1 MDPADIAARA
11 LANMDESLYEIDEE
25 ISATYNTDDNSAK
38 RMKRDNLP
46 KVPKPKPIQPPPSSL
61 IVSFKNQEGTPSFRQ
76 VVALYLSVN
85 VHADLY
91 LDCVNDKHH
100 LRSNENSPSLKSG
113 YTAKEHL
120 EIVLLASSNNLVRS

>member
-38 RMKRDNLP
+38 RMKRDSMP

-61 IVSFKNQEGTPSFRQ
+61 IVSFKNQEGTPDFRQ
-76 VVALYLSVN
+76 VVALYLSVSI
-85 VHADLY
+85 HADFY
-91 LDCVNDKHH
+91 IDNVSTISIMIC
-100 LRSNENSPSLKSG
+100 SNENSLSVD
-113 YTAKEHL
+113 
-120 EIVLLASSNNLVRS
+120 IQRQNI

>member
-38 RMKRDNLP
+38 RMKRDSIP

-61 IVSFKNQEGTPSFRQ
+61 IVSFKNQEGTPSLRQ

-85 VHADLY
+85 SHTDFY
-91 LDCVNDKHH
+91 LDCILPMSINFTQMRIHFQWIYSE
-100 LRSNENSPSLKSG
+100 RTFRNSSP
-113 YTAKEHL
+113 
-120 EIVLLASSNNLVRS
+120 I

>member
-38 RMKRDNLP
+38 RMKRDSLP

-61 IVSFKNQEGTPSFRQ
+61 IVSFKNQEGTSSFRR
-76 VVALYLSVN
+76 VIALFLSIDIR
-85 VHADLY
+85 A
-91 LDCVNDKHH
+91 
-100 LRSNENSPSLKSG
+100 
-113 YTAKEHL
+113 
-120 EIVLLASSNNLVRS
+120 VLS

>member
-38 RMKRDNLP
+38 RMKRDSMP

-61 IVSFKNQEGTPSFRQ
+61 IVSFKNQEGTPDFRQ
-76 VVALYLSVN
+76 VVALYLSVSIQ
-85 VHADLY
+85 ADFY
-91 LDCVNDKHH
+91 ID
-100 LRSNENSPSLKSG
+100 
-113 YTAKEHL
+113 Y
-120 EIVLLASSNNLVRS
+120 VLTISIKFCSIGNLLSMVIQRQNI